1 MSAQLPQKLPI
12 DLMQQRWASQLNPV
26 LANLLVQGQLLPNIV
41 LLSGA
46 NVINHKLG
54 RDLIGWFI
62 TRKNDAANIYDTQD
76 INQMPDL
83 TLNLTS
89 DMTVKISVWVF

>member
-1 MSAQLPQKLPI
+1 MSQLPQKLPI

-26 LANLLVQGQLLPNIV
+26 LANLLVQGRLLEDVTLATGN
-41 LLSGA
+41 
-46 NVINHKLG
+46 NVINHLLG

-83 TLNLTS
+83 TLNLVS
-89 DMTVKISVWVF
+89 DMSVRVSLWVF